1 MKSFY
6 YDIFLSGLAY
16 VLLVYLIFRLMKKRR
31 SKGADDDGDITIYD
45 PPKIDLP
52 PGVVWPNDPQQY
64 LPMEEDATV

>member
-1 MKSFY
+1 
-6 YDIFLSGLAY
+6 
-16 VLLVYLIFRLMKKRR
+16 MKKRR